1 MLIRNAHI
9 VNAFDEIQADILIR
23 GRHIEKI
30 GKNLPLGDLDVTDVI
45 DASGMLVFPGGIDP
59 HVHMHLPTG
68 AGFSSDDFVSGSRA
82 ALMGGTTTMI
92 DFVTPRRGMSLT
104 EALRLR
110 IEEAAGCLIDHSFH
124 VSPVEWTPDTA
135 LQIRQCIA
143 AGFPSF
149 KLYMAYKDA
158 IGINDEVMEKVMQT
172 LADAG
177 GMATVHCETG
187 DEVDKLRNI
196 LFASG
201 QSGPSSH
208 PLSRPPHTESDAV
221 AKAIAIAEKTSC
233 PLYIVHVSS
242 AGSIEHI
249 RKAKDKGLPVM
260 AEVCPHHLL
269 LDESLYKASFED
281 AAPFVMSPP
290 LRSETH
296 RKALWDA
303 LQTGFIDTT
312 GTDHCPFFMSQKERG
327 RDDFRNIANGAGGIE
342 HRLAL
347 LYTFGVREGKISL
360 KQFVD
365 LCSTGAAKI
374 FGLYPQKGLIAE
386 GSDADL
392 LIWDPNAEET
402 ISAKTHY
409 QNSDINIYEGIK
421 VYGKPEV
428 VIAGGKIAVSRG
440 KLNEGLRGELLRR
453 PVNQ

>member
-9 VNAFDEIQADILIR
+9 VNAFDEKQADILIR
-23 GRHIEKI
+23 GRRIAKI
-30 GKNLPLGDLDVTDVI
+30 GKNLPTEDMDVSAVI

-59 HVHMHLPTG
+59 HVHMHLPTA

-110 IEEAAGCLIDHSFH
+110 IDEAAGCLIDHSFH

-158 IGINDEVMEKVMQT
+158 IGIDDGVMEKVMQT

-177 GMATVHCETG
+177 GMATAHCETG
-187 DEVDKLRNI
+187 DEVDRLRDS

-201 QSGPSSH
+201 HPEPSSH
-208 PLSRPPHTESDAV
+208 PLSRPPHAESDAV
-221 AKAIAIAEKTSC
+221 AKAIAIAEKTAS

-249 RKAKDKGLPVM
+249 RKAKEKGLPVM

-269 LDESLYKASFED
+269 LDESSYKASFED

-290 LRSETH
+290 LRSEPH

-303 LQTGFIDTT
+303 LQTGIIDAT
-312 GTDHCPFFMSQKERG
+312 GTDHCPFLMSQKEHG
-327 RDDFRNIANGAGGIE
+327 RADFRKIANGAGGVE
-342 HRLAL
+342 HRLSL
-347 LYTFGVREGKISL
+347 LYTFGVRAGIISL
-360 KQFVD
+360 QQFVEV
-365 LCSTGAAKI
+365 CSSGAAKI

-392 LIWDPNAEET
+392 VIWDPNAEET
-402 ISAKTHY
+402 ISVKTHH
-409 QNSDINIYEGIK
+409 QNSDMNIYEGIR
-421 VYGKPEV
+421 VYGKPV
-428 VIAGGKIAVSRG
+428 FVIAGGKTAVSHG
-440 KLNEGLRGELLRR
+440 CLNEGLRGELLRR
-453 PVNQ
+453 PLIQ